1 MIGRTST
8 QFTFAAVPYANAAPL
23 AHFLPQ
29 VHADVAVIFAPPS
42 QLAQAVI
49 DGRADAALVP
59 VVDCFANP
67 ELRIIDGMGI
77 CADGDVQSVLLKCE
91 RPLESIRTV
100 SADPASRTSNALARV
115 LLADHFGLS
124 VEIRPFDPDESPD
137 AAVVIGD
144 RALQAPPAP
153 GGDIDLAGQWK
164 LMTSLPFVFAVWAH
178 RADHPDP
185 QGLAETARAAR
196 DAGVAAIDE
205 LASIWAE
212 RLGLNFQRCRD
223 YLGSAIHYDL
233 GPRERAGMQLFKEL
247 LAGRQAATSSVSGRE
262 GSGG

>member
-67 ELRIIDGMGI
+67 ELRM
-77 CADGDVQSVLLKCE
+77 
-91 RPLESIRTV
+91 
-100 SADPASRTSNALARV
+100 SNALARV